1 MKVEVIESGNAER
14 PAVRCIAWLGVS
26 SREGETKRQYGARDC
41 TDHESERQKRAVKQ
55 DHDGDT
61 PRHKYE
67 QGDRELNIARNYDA
81 RVSLQKPGSERTGC
95 DARKHGKPAISDPQ
109 RTLMQE
115 EEEPADTCDK
125 RPSPRD

>member
-1 MKVEVIESGNAER
+1 M
-14 PAVRCIAWLGVS
+14 
-26 SREGETKRQYGARDC
+26 
-41 TDHESERQKRAVKQ
+41 KQ

-67 QGDRELNIARNYDA
+67 QRDRELNIAGNYDA
-81 RVSLQKPGSERTGC
+81 SVSLQKPRGERTGC
-95 DARKHGKPAISDPQ
+95 DAREHGKPAISDRQ

-115 EEEPADTCDK
+115 EEEAVDTCDK